1 MIHWQLKFRKLS
13 TYQIWCRYKYPR
25 NKRRK
30 KAQIDGLVQ
39 DCIFPIAD
47 ALEMLQSCIK
57 PSTCTF
63 WCIAY
68 PSMNNIPGQIPI
80 SINHVSK
87 GLKPAGNFEK
97 LENTRGRVLYSD
109 LNLSLIYPSLLMLN
123 FELESDWSQQH
134 TQQNSVKNSNALW
147 PKHSISIFSPCEQ
160 KNKLEISRRAVA
172 KPLSFIW
179 LCTWMSVDYL
189 FVTCETI
196 NFFELKNWKFRRQTS
211 TQFTGLRISLT

>member
-1 MIHWQLKFRKLS
+1 MH
-13 TYQIWCRYKYPR
+13 
-25 NKRRK
+25 KRRK

-47 ALEMLQSCIK
+47 ALEMPQSCIK
-57 PSTCTF
+57 PSTFTF

-87 GLKPAGNFEK
+87 GLKPAVNFEK

-123 FELESDWSQQH
+123 FELKSDWSQQH

-160 KNKLEISRRAVA
+160 NTTWKYHEG
-172 KPLSFIW
+172 LSPSHCHLFD
-179 LCTWMSVDYL
+179 CVCWMSVDYL
-189 FVTCETI
+189 FVICETI
-196 NFFELKNWKFRRQTS
+196 NFFEMKNWHFRRQTS